1 MLPAAIEY
9 FATSDFARGLKS
21 QARCMHALVIRDLMM
36 RYGRGN
42 IGFLWVVLEPMILTV
57 GVMGVWSMI
66 KPPSEHGV
74 QIVAI
79 VLTGYMPLTL
89 WRHFTNAAVFI
100 FRRNAGLLYHR
111 NISLLDTFLSRMF
124 LEFVGTTTALATV
137 SGLLLAADIIAPPQ
151 DIGLVVAAWSLQ
163 GLYSLGLALI
173 IAALTEYSE
182 VTERFIQPLQYLML
196 PISGTFFMVEWLP
209 TFAQDIIWYNPS
221 IHIYE
226 MFRNGFFGEGV
237 TTHYA
242 AWYPLTWSLFL
253 TAIGFLGV
261 EAVRDRIHFG

>member
-21 QARCMHALVIRDLMM
+21 QARCMHAVVIRDLMM

-66 KPPSEHGV
+66 KAPSEHAV

-79 VLTGYMPLTL
+79 VLPGYMPLTL

-209 TFAQDIIWYNPS
+209 TFAQDIIWYTPS

-226 MFRNGFFGEGV
+226 M
-237 TTHYA
+237 
-242 AWYPLTWSLFL
+242 L
-253 TAIGFLGV
+253 LGLNQIMSCAKV
-261 EAVRDRIHFG
+261 GSHS

>member
-1 MLPAAIEY
+1 MPPSAIEC
-9 FATSDFARGLKS
+9 FATGDFSRGLKS
-21 QARCMHALVIRDLMM
+21 QARCIRALIIRDMMM

-57 GVMGVWSMI
+57 GVMAVWSMV
-66 KPPSEHGV
+66 KPPFEHGV

-100 FRRNAGLLYHR
+100 FRRNVGLLYHR
-111 NISLLDTFLSRMF
+111 NISLLDTFFSRMF
-124 LEFVGTTTALATV
+124 LEFVGTTAALTTV
-137 SGLLLAADIIAPPQ
+137 SALLFAADIIAPPH

-163 GLYSLGLALI
+163 GLYSLGTALI

-182 VTERFIQPLQYLML
+182 VAERFIQPFQYLML
-196 PISGTFFMVEWLP
+196 PLSGTFFMVEWLP
-209 TFAQDIIWYNPS
+209 NFAQDIIWYNPS

-242 AWYPLTWSLFL
+242 AWYPLAWSLFL
-253 TAIGFLGV
+253 VAIGFFGV
-261 EAVRDRIHFG
+261 DAVRDRIHFG